1 MTPYNELKSLL
12 DLLLVDIYAAEQHL
26 SRELKNF
33 VDGAVSAEF
42 RSQLEKHLH
51 ETEAHVRSVAEL
63 LKSRS
68 LDPHE
73 GKCRI
78 LDSLL
83 RKGQEILQSRGDD
96 AVLDLGLVFIMRKI
110 DLLEQSSYE
119 DAKTLAEAIGEDAVV
134 KVLEQHIRDE
144 GQHERSW
151 VVLGEDMVDSLAVK
165 CSAKLKQTSA
175 GGTYGQVGI

>member
-26 SRELKNF
+26 SRELKQY
-33 VDGAVSAEF
+33 VDSAVSAEL
-42 RSQLEKHLH
+42 RSQLEKHLK
-51 ETEAHVRSVAEL
+51 ETEAHARSVAGL

-73 GKCRI
+73 GKCRV

-83 RKGQEILQSRGDD
+83 KKGQEILQSRGDD

-119 DAKTLAEAIGEDAVV
+119 DAKTLAEALGEHAVV
-134 KVLEQHIRDE
+134 KVLEQHIREE

-165 CSAKLKQTSA
+165 GSAKLSRMSA
-175 GGTYGQVGI
+175 GDASDQVGV